1 MKSKQYQF
9 NFKLV
14 PSVLFLFFFIGFIRL
29 GFWQLD
35 RAEQK
40 NILNDA
46 YASRQSD
53 SIIQLNDIGNVNDL
67 NLLWKKVELKG
78 SFKNEQNIIL
88 DNQIF
93 QQTAGFNIITP
104 FRISGTDW
112 SVLVNRGW
120 QENLNL
126 RSLIPDIQLLK
137 GEVVIGGSI
146 VKFPVGGIVLGEE
159 NLEVINSSI
168 SRVQRVDIDKFSD
181 FYSAK
186 FLPYIIY
193 LDPLLDSKYQSNFKL
208 PAPDSDKNYGYSL
221 QWFAFAFTLLIIFL
235 SLGIKTRHVK

>member
-1 MKSKQYQF
+1 M
-9 NFKLV
+9 
-14 PSVLFLFFFIGFIRL
+14 
-29 GFWQLD
+29 
-35 RAEQK
+35 
-40 NILNDA
+40 
-46 YASRQSD
+46 
-53 SIIQLNDIGNVNDL
+53 
-67 NLLWKKVELKG
+67 
-78 SFKNEQNIIL
+78 
-88 DNQIF
+88 
-93 QQTAGFNIITP
+93 
-104 FRISGTDW
+104 
-112 SVLVNRGW
+112 VNRGW

-208 PAPDSDKNYGYSL
+208 PAPDSDKNYGYSF